1 MVRVPFS
8 TWRAALRGNVLAVG
22 VVSFFTDCS
31 SEMIYP
37 LLPAFV
43 TGLVPLGSAAVWV
56 GLMEGVAES
65 TASLLKL
72 VSGRV
77 SDALGRR
84 KALVVVGY
92 GLSTVCRPMMAA
104 AGAAWHV
111 VGFRFADRIG
121 KGIRTSPRDAIVS
134 DSVDPAHR
142 GLAFS
147 FHRAMDHAG
156 AVLGPVIASMIL
168 WKFLGRAMWGGGT
181 RIEAG
186 EMHALRLLFA
196 IALVPGLFAMA
207 WLLVGVREV
216 APAPAGPAR
225 AAGGWRGLPPRLH
238 GFVAVVTVF
247 ALGNSS
253 DLFLLLY
260 GQTRFGLGMG
270 AAMALWVALHLS
282 KIAFSFPGGILSD
295 RLGRRGVIVAGWA
308 VYALVYLGMARAAT
322 AWQYGALFVAYGFY
336 YGMTEG
342 AEKALVAD
350 FVPSERRGTA
360 YGLYHGAVGLAAL
373 PASVLFGWI
382 WKSAGAPAAFEFG
395 AALAGLAAVL
405 MVFVPGGE
413 R

>member
-1 MVRVPFS
+1 MVRVPSS
-8 TWRAALRGNVLAVG
+8 TWRAVLRGNVLAVG

-37 LLPAFV
+37 LLPAFM

-156 AVLGPVIASMIL
+156 AVLGPLVASAIL
-168 WKFLGRAMWGGGT
+168 WGFLGRAMWGGG
-181 RIEAG
+181 ASVAPG
-186 EMHALRLLFA
+186 ELHALRWLFA
-196 IALVPGLFAMA
+196 IALIPGLVAMG
-207 WLLVGVREV
+207 WLVAGLREV
-216 APAPAGPAR
+216 PPAR
-225 AAGGWRGLPPRLH
+225 AGAASRGGGWRDLPPRLH

-260 GQTRFGLGMG
+260 GQVRFGLGMG

-282 KIAFSFPGGILSD
+282 KIAFSFPGGIVSD
-295 RLGRRGVIVAGWA
+295 RFGRRRVIVAGWA
-308 VYALVYLGMARAAT
+308 VYALVYLGMARATA
-322 AWQYGALFVAYGFY
+322 AWQYCALFVAYGAY
-336 YGMTEG
+336 YGLTEG

-350 FVPSERRGTA
+350 YVPSERRGTA
-360 YGLYHGAVGLAAL
+360 YGLYHGAIGFAAL
-373 PASVLFGWI
+373 PASLLFGWI
-382 WKSAGAPAAFEFG
+382 FTSAGPTAAFSAGAG
-395 AALAGLAAVL
+395 LAGLAAVL
-405 MVFVPGGE
+405 MPFVPRGE

>member
-1 MVRVPFS
+1 VTHDAS
-8 TWRAALRGNVLAVG
+8 SSWRAALRGNVLAVG
-22 VVSFFTDCS
+22 IVSFFTDFS

-37 LLPAFV
+37 LLPAFL
-43 TGLVPLGSAAVWV
+43 TGVAPLGSAAVWV
-56 GLMEGVAES
+56 GLMEGIAET

-84 KALVVVGY
+84 KALVVLGY
-92 GLSTVCRPMMAA
+92 GLSTVCRPMMAL

-111 VGFRFADRIG
+111 VGLRFADRVG
-121 KGIRTSPRDAIVS
+121 KGIRTSPRDAIVG
-134 DSVDPAHR
+134 DSVDPGYR

-156 AVLGPVIASMIL
+156 AVLGPVVAMAIL
-168 WKFLGRAMWGGGT
+168 SGFLGRAIWGGG
-181 RIEAG
+181 ASVAPA
-186 EMHALRLLFA
+186 EMRALRWLFA
-196 IALVPGLFAMA
+196 IALLPGLLAMGS
-207 WLLVGVREV
+207 LVLWVREV
-216 APAPAGPAR
+216 APARADAAR
-225 AAGGWRGLPPRLH
+225 RAVGWRDLPPRLH

-260 GQTRFGLGMG
+260 GQTRFGLGIG

-295 RLGRRGVIVAGWA
+295 RLGRRGVIVAGWVA
-308 VYALVYLGMARAAT
+308 YALVYLGMARAT
-322 AWQYGALFVAYGFY
+322 TSGQYCALFVAYGFY

-350 FVPSERRGTA
+350 FVPSELRGTA
-360 YGLYHGAVGLAAL
+360 YGLYHGAVGLAAF
-373 PASVLFGWI
+373 PASAMFGWI
-382 WKSAGAPAAFEFG
+382 WKGAGAPAAFGFG
-395 AALAGLAAVL
+395 AALAGLAALL
-405 MVFVPGGE
+405 MLFVPRGE

>member
-1 MVRVPFS
+1 VAHDSSPR
-8 TWRAALRGNVLAVG
+8 WRAALRGNVLAVG
-22 VVSFFTDCS
+22 IVSFFTDFS

-37 LLPAFV
+37 LLPAFL
-43 TGLVPLGSAAVWV
+43 TGLAPLGSAAVYV
-56 GLMEGVAES
+56 GLMEGIAET

-77 SDALGRR
+77 SDTLGRR
-84 KALVVVGY
+84 KALVVLGY
-92 GLSTVCRPMMAA
+92 GLSTICRPLMAA

-111 VGFRFADRIG
+111 VGLRFADRVG
-121 KGIRTSPRDAIVS
+121 KGIRTSPRDAIVG
-134 DSVDPAHR
+134 DSVDPDHR

-156 AVLGPVIASMIL
+156 AVFGPVVAAAIL
-168 WKFLGRAMWGGGT
+168 WRLLGRGVWGTGASVT
-181 RIEAG
+181 PG
-186 EMHALRLLFA
+186 EVHALRLLFA
-196 IALVPGLFAMA
+196 VALLPGLCAMA
-207 WLLVGVREV
+207 ALFLGVREV
-216 APAPAGPAR
+216 APDRGDLPPLAAMRSGLPAR
-225 AAGGWRGLPPRLH
+225 FY
-238 GFVAVVTVF
+238 GFVGVTTLF

-270 AAMALWVALHLS
+270 AALGLWVALHLS

-295 RLGRRGVIVAGWA
+295 RFGRRRVIVTGWV
-308 VYALVYLGMARAAT
+308 VYALVYLGMARVTT
-322 AWQYGALFVAYGFY
+322 AGQYCALFVAYGLY

-342 AEKALVAD
+342 AEKAMVAD
-350 FVPSERRGTA
+350 FVPSGRRGTA
-360 YGLYHGAVGLAAL
+360 YGLYHGAIGLAAL

-382 WKSAGAPAAFEFG
+382 WKSAGAEAAFSFA

-405 MVFVPGGE
+405 LPFVPRGE

>member
-1 MVRVPFS
+1 
-8 TWRAALRGNVLAVG
+8 
-22 VVSFFTDCS
+22 
-31 SEMIYP
+31 
-37 LLPAFV
+37 
-43 TGLVPLGSAAVWV
+43 
-56 GLMEGVAES
+56 
-65 TASLLKL
+65 
-72 VSGRV
+72 
-77 SDALGRR
+77 
-84 KALVVVGY
+84 
-92 GLSTVCRPMMAA
+92 
-104 AGAAWHV
+104 
-111 VGFRFADRIG
+111 
-121 KGIRTSPRDAIVS
+121 
-134 DSVDPAHR
+134 
-142 GLAFS
+142 
-147 FHRAMDHAG
+147 
-156 AVLGPVIASMIL
+156 
-168 WKFLGRAMWGGGT
+168 
-181 RIEAG
+181 
-186 EMHALRLLFA
+186 
-196 IALVPGLFAMA
+196 
-207 WLLVGVREV
+207 
-216 APAPAGPAR
+216 
-225 AAGGWRGLPPRLH
+225 
-238 GFVAVVTVF
+238 
-247 ALGNSS
+247 
-253 DLFLLLY
+253 
-260 GQTRFGLGMG
+260 MG